1 MSILDKLSQTV
12 FPAFFFK
19 NVWLV
24 LMTTPSARSP
34 AINYLARR
42 LPKPTDC
49 EGKLYRP
56 TICFFVH
63 PFVDIVARL
72 GGDVGLLVRAFAMT
86 LEDEHLLVKRGILD
100 LINQSLKMDGPVL
113 QKYVRKT
120 SLAAVVLGCLI

>member
-12 FPAFFFK
+12 SPAFFFK

-49 EGKLYRP
+49 EGESNHSNLCFP
-56 TICFFVH
+56 TH
-63 PFVDIVARL
+63 PCADIVARL

-113 QKYVRKT
+113 RKYVSKR
-120 SLAAVVLGCLI
+120 SLVAVVLDSF